1 MATTYEFKARDK
13 TGKLVKGKIDAEEIS
28 TVSNTLRERGIVPI
42 SITPVSKFGGDINI
56 PGITDRVAI
65 KSVAVMSRQFATMVD
80 SGLTLVRSISVLAEQ
95 TEDKNLAKIL
105 KAVRHDIEEGATLSS
120 AMAKHPKAFSTLYV
134 AMIRAGEIAGNLD
147 LVLGRLA
154 GTVEKQVELRRTIRS
169 AMTYPVVVVC
179 VVVGIFF
186 FLMIVIVPIFAKLFA
201 QIGAKL
207 PPPTQFLVFI
217 SNLILSVEFVAVV
230 AVIIILIFAFVRYY
244 RTEQGRNV
252 IDKLKLRIPIFGKLI
267 HKSSLAR
274 VTSTLSA
281 LVIAGVP
288 LVEALEISADTAG
301 NKVVEHALR
310 DAREGVRNGRSLSS
324 TLSEHDVM
332 PAIVTHMVDTGE
344 QTGALDA
351 LLEKIAEFYSA
362 EVSAAVDALTSI
374 LEPLLIV
381 FIGGI
386 VGFIVVSLYLP
397 MFSFYS
403 ALNGQTAT
411 SS

>member
-1 MATTYEFKARDK
+1 MANTYEFKARDK
-13 TGKLVKGKIDAEEIS
+13 TGKLVKGKIEAEEIN
-28 TVSNTLRERGIVPI
+28 TVSNILKDRGVIPI
-42 SITPVSKFGGDINI
+42 SITPVSKFGGEINI
-56 PGITDRVAI
+56 PGVTDRVAI
-65 KSVAVMSRQFATMVD
+65 KSIAVMSRQFATMVD

-105 KAVRHDIEEGATLSS
+105 TAVKKDIEEGATLSS
-120 AMAKHPKAFSTLYV
+120 AMAKHPKAFTTLYV

-147 LVLGRLA
+147 LVLARLA
-154 GTVEKQVELRRTIRS
+154 ETVEKQVELRRTIRS
-169 AMTYPVVVVC
+169 AMTYPIVVVC

-217 SNLILSVEFVAVV
+217 SNLILSIEFLLVI
-230 AVIIILIFAFVRYY
+230 AVIVILVVAFVRYY
-244 RTEQGRNV
+244 RTEQGRKV
-252 IDKLKLRIPIFGKLI
+252 IDRLKLRIPIFGKLV
-267 HKSSLAR
+267 HKSALAR

-301 NKVVEHALR
+301 NKLVEKAMR

-324 TLSEHDVM
+324 CLAEHDVM
-332 PAIVTHMVDTGE
+332 PAIVTHMIDTGE

-362 EVSAAVDALTSI
+362 EVSATVDALTSI

-403 ALNGQTAT
+403 ALNGQAGQ
-411 SS
+411 S